1 MHRCK
6 MIVDTRKKKH
16 TDARCHIRAR
26 VPGVG
31 AAAGVQPLFPPSDL
45 ALHGK
50 GCKKRDIMLINN
62 SNTSLQ
68 TSRVYL
74 LHHPDQAANRRR

>member
-1 MHRCK
+1 MQDDRRYK
-6 MIVDTRKKKH
+6 EKEAP

-31 AAAGVQPLFPPSDL
+31 AAEGVQPLFPPSDL

-62 SNTSLQ
+62 INTSFQ

-74 LHHPDQAANRRR
+74 LRHLDQAANRRR